1 MGLFSKAE
9 IIILKE
15 TSDADVYLKKLEE
28 LLPRAKKDV
37 KEKIQKEIAITKA
50 GIIGEENILFE
61 LKNSNMDMV
70 VIRDIYI
77 ETRDGLGAQIDFV
90 VVTPKL
96 IFIIECKNLFGNID
110 IDSKGNFVRTMEYGG
125 RKHKEGIYSPITQN
139 ERHMTVLKECKAE
152 NMNMLMAAMMRKNFN
167 LFHKSLVVLANPR
180 TVVNDKYAKKEVR
193 EQVLR
198 ADQLIKVIRKME
210 SDCKELSSSKK
221 DMMSIAERMLVKNK
235 DERKDYFTKYEELVR
250 ENEIV
255 PESAAQTVVESE
267 AVPECEEQTVAETET
282 TIETETEATSEIAT
296 ETAAESTSEIATEV
310 ATETATKST
319 SEKDEQT
326 AHDTKDHLLC
336 PKCGSNLVL
345 RTAKRGNN
353 IGEQFYGC
361 LAYPKCRF
369 ILKMEE

>member
-77 ETRDGLGAQIDFV
+77 ETRDGLGAQIDFI
-90 VVTPKL
+90 VVTSKVN
-96 IFIIECKNLFGNID
+96 FIIECKNLFGNID
-110 IDSKGNFVRTMEYGG
+110 IDSKGNFVRTIEYGG

-139 ERHMTVLKECKAE
+139 ERHMTVLKECRAE
-152 NMNMLMAAMMRKNFN
+152 DRNMLMAAMVRKTFDLFN
-167 LFHKSLVVLANPR
+167 KSLVVLANPK
-180 TVVNDKYAKKEVR
+180 TVVNDKYAKKEIK

-198 ADQLIKVIRKME
+198 ADQLIKVIRKMA
-210 SDCKELSSSKK
+210 SDSKEISSSKK
-221 DMMSIAERMLVKNK
+221 DMMSIAESLLARNK
-235 DERKDYFTKYEELVR
+235 DERKDYFTKYEELVK
-250 ENEIV
+250 ESEIV
-255 PESAAQTVVESE
+255 PESVAQTIVESE
-267 AVPECEEQTVAETET
+267 TVPECEEQTVVETEAT
-282 TIETETEATSEIAT
+282 TEIATEAATEATSETAT
-296 ETAAESTSEIATEV
+296 ETIAEVTADATSET
-310 ATETATKST
+310 T
-319 SEKDEQT
+319 SEKEEQIVT
-326 AHDTKDHLLC
+326 DTKDNLLC

-353 IGEQFYGC
+353 VGEQFYGC

-369 ILKMEE
+369 ILKIEE

>member
-1 MGLFSKAE
+1 
-9 IIILKE
+9 
-15 TSDADVYLKKLEE
+15 
-28 LLPRAKKDV
+28 
-37 KEKIQKEIAITKA
+37 
-50 GIIGEENILFE
+50 
-61 LKNSNMDMV
+61 
-70 VIRDIYI
+70 
-77 ETRDGLGAQIDFV
+77 
-90 VVTPKL
+90 
-96 IFIIECKNLFGNID
+96 
-110 IDSKGNFVRTMEYGG
+110 
-125 RKHKEGIYSPITQN
+125 
-139 ERHMTVLKECKAE
+139 MTVLKECKAE
-152 NMNMLMAAMMRKNFN
+152 NMNMLMAAMMRKKFN

-250 ENEIV
+250 DNEIV

-282 TIETETEATSEIAT
+282 TIETETKATSEIAT

-326 AHDTKDHLLC
+326 AHDTKDNLLC

-369 ILKMEE
+369 ILKIEE